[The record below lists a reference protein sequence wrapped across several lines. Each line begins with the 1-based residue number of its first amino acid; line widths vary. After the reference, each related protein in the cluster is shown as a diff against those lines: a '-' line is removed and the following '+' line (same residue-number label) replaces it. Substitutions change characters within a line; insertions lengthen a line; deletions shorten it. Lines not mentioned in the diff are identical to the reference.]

1 MQLAM
6 NTIAFEPNRWKPD
19 KSLAR
24 PLEPILDAVIRA
36 GYSAC
41 EIWQY
46 HITNRPTSDVQP
58 LAARAREAGLS
69 IPAIGAYPALH
80 LNGAE
85 RQAEMDLF
93 KRVIDAC
100 AVLGAK
106 TIKIFCGRIASSEIT
121 RDVRA
126 VCLAFLREIVDRAG
140 DRGVTIT
147 AETHARTLA
156 DSVAACETLLGDI
169 AAAHF
174 RICFQPYD
182 MLDLKRTLADYNE
195 LREHISHIHLQARD
209 ASGFCLM
216 KESPFD
222 FRAFLRHVRLSG
234 FNELLSVEFVKHCA
248 PAAPADFSDR
258 LVIASA
264 AEDRLFVEDTWRA
277 AAT

>member
-1 MQLAM
+1 MQLAL

-24 PLEPILDAVIRA
+24 PLEPILEAVSRA

-46 HITNRPTSDVQP
+46 HISNRTQDDVKT
-58 LAARAREAGLS
+58 LAAKAHALGLS
-69 IPAIGAYPALH
+69 VPAIGAYPALH
-80 LNGAE
+80 LSGAE
-85 RQAEMDLF
+85 RQREMEAF
-93 KRVIDAC
+93 KRIIDAC
-100 AVLGAK
+100 AIMAARTV
-106 TIKIFCGRIASSEIT
+106 KIFCGRIASSEVT
-121 RDVRA
+121 SEMRG

-147 AETHARTLA
+147 AETHGRTLA
-156 DSVAACETLLGDI
+156 DSVAACQTLIGDI
-169 AAAHF
+169 SAAHF
-174 RICFQPYD
+174 RVCFQPYD
-182 MLDLKRTLADYNE
+182 MLNLEQALRDYDE

-209 ASGFCLM
+209 AKGFCLM

-234 FNELLSVEFVKHCA
+234 FNGLLSVEFVKHCA
-248 PAAPADFSDR
+248 PLLPADYSDD

-264 AEDRLFVEDTWRA
+264 SEDRVFVEDSWRA
-277 AAT
+277 AGM